1 MHIQYPEGYGIEL
14 YIDFKCHS
22 SIGEKTIYLKG
33 KLIMEKRRFKLR
45 LNSNEKIEELL
56 QEVYDQACRQINEIQ
71 NEINKLINS
80 TNLGAEDFTMDDKAK
95 YFKAIHDLT
104 GDKKSAI
111 QTKLDIVKFMG
122 EMIKRNGDAGS
133 VINDKAFIKKTSLN
147 LNELKAAI
155 RDGDD
160 SQTYKIK

>member
-1 MHIQYPEGYGIEL
+1 MENKRIKVRL
-14 YIDFKCHS
+14 S
-22 SIGEKTIYLKG
+22 SV
-33 KLIMEKRRFKLR
+33 
-45 LNSNEKIEELL
+45 EKIEELL

-80 TNLGAEDFTMDDKAK
+80 TNLGSEDFTMDDKAK

-122 EMIKRNGDAGS
+122 EMVKHNGDAKA
-133 VINDKAFIKKTSLN
+133 VVNDKAFDKRTSLN
-147 LNELKAAI
+147 LNDI
-155 RDGDD
+155 RNALNDGNDGDNY
-160 SQTYKIK
+160 TVKKN

>member
-1 MHIQYPEGYGIEL
+1 MENKRIKVRL
-14 YIDFKCHS
+14 S
-22 SIGEKTIYLKG
+22 SV
-33 KLIMEKRRFKLR
+33 
-45 LNSNEKIEELL
+45 EKIEELL

-80 TNLGAEDFTMDDKAK
+80 TNLGSEDFSMDDKAK

-122 EMIKRNGDAGS
+122 EMVKHSGDAKA
-133 VINDKAFIKKTSLN
+133 VVNDKAVAKRPSLN
-147 LNELKAAI
+147 LNDLRNALKD
-155 RDGDD
+155 DGDD
-160 SQTYKIK
+160 TDNYTIKKN

>member
-1 MHIQYPEGYGIEL
+1 MESKRYKVRL
-14 YIDFKCHS
+14 S
-22 SIGEKTIYLKG
+22 SV
-33 KLIMEKRRFKLR
+33 
-45 LNSNEKIEELL
+45 EKIEELL

-80 TNLGAEDFTMDDKAK
+80 TNLAADDFNMDDKAK

-122 EMIKRNGDAGS
+122 EMVKHGGDAKS
-133 VINDKAFIKKTSLN
+133 VVNDKALAKRTSLN
-147 LNELKAAI
+147 FNEIRAALK
-155 RDGDD
+155 DEDD
-160 SQTYKIK
+160 TDKYDIKKN

>member
-1 MHIQYPEGYGIEL
+1 MENKRIKVRL
-14 YIDFKCHS
+14 S
-22 SIGEKTIYLKG
+22 SV
-33 KLIMEKRRFKLR
+33 
-45 LNSNEKIEELL
+45 EKIEELL

-80 TNLGAEDFTMDDKAK
+80 TNLGSDDFTMDDKAK

-122 EMIKRNGDAGS
+122 EMVKHSGDAKA
-133 VINDKAFIKKTSLN
+133 VVNDKAFAKRTSLN
-147 LNELKAAI
+147 LNDI
-155 RDGDD
+155 RNALNDENDGDN
-160 SQTYKIK
+160 YIVKKN

>member
-1 MHIQYPEGYGIEL
+1 MENKRIKVRL
-14 YIDFKCHS
+14 S
-22 SIGEKTIYLKG
+22 SV
-33 KLIMEKRRFKLR
+33 
-45 LNSNEKIEELL
+45 EKIEELL

-80 TNLGAEDFTMDDKAK
+80 TNLGSDDFTMEDKAK

-122 EMIKRNGDAGS
+122 EMVKHSGDAKA
-133 VINDKAFIKKTSLN
+133 VVNDKTFAKRTSLN
-147 LNELKAAI
+147 LNDLRNALSN
-155 RDGDD
+155 GDD
-160 SQTYKIK
+160 SDNYKLKNN

>member
-1 MHIQYPEGYGIEL
+1 MDNKRYKVRL
-14 YIDFKCHS
+14 S
-22 SIGEKTIYLKG
+22 SI
-33 KLIMEKRRFKLR
+33 
-45 LNSNEKIEELL
+45 EKIEELL

-80 TNLGAEDFTMDDKAK
+80 TNLGSDDFNMDDKAK

-122 EMIKRNGDAGS
+122 EMVKHNGDAKA
-133 VINDKAFIKKTSLN
+133 VVNDKNISKRTSLN
-147 LNELKAAI
+147 FKEI
-155 RDGDD
+155 RDVLNSDGD
-160 SQTYKIK
+160 SNNYIIKNLFLV

>member
-1 MHIQYPEGYGIEL
+1 MENKRIKVRL
-14 YIDFKCHS
+14 S
-22 SIGEKTIYLKG
+22 SV
-33 KLIMEKRRFKLR
+33 
-45 LNSNEKIEELL
+45 EKIEELL

-80 TNLGAEDFTMDDKAK
+80 TNLGSDDFTMEDKAK

-122 EMIKRNGDAGS
+122 EMVKHSGDAKA
-133 VINDKAFIKKTSLN
+133 VVNDKTFAKRTSLN
-147 LNELKAAI
+147 LNDLRNALSN
-155 RDGDD
+155 DDD
-160 SQTYKIK
+160 SDNYKLKNN

>member
-1 MHIQYPEGYGIEL
+1 MENKRIKVRL
-14 YIDFKCHS
+14 S
-22 SIGEKTIYLKG
+22 SA
-33 KLIMEKRRFKLR
+33 
-45 LNSNEKIEELL
+45 EKIEEVL

-80 TNLGAEDFTMDDKAK
+80 TNLGADDFTMDDKAK

-122 EMIKRNGDAGS
+122 EMIKHSGDAKS
-133 VINDKAFIKKTSLN
+133 VVNDKNFAKRTSLN
-147 LNELKAAI
+147 LSDLRSALK
-155 RDGDD
+155 DD
-160 SQTYKIK
+160 NDVDTYKLKNN

>member
-1 MHIQYPEGYGIEL
+1 MENKRYKVRL
-14 YIDFKCHS
+14 S
-22 SIGEKTIYLKG
+22 SV
-33 KLIMEKRRFKLR
+33 
-45 LNSNEKIEELL
+45 EKIEELL

-80 TNLGAEDFTMDDKAK
+80 TNLASEDFTMDDKAK

-122 EMIKRNGDAGS
+122 EMVKHSGDAKA
-133 VINDKAFIKKTSLN
+133 VVNDKGFAKRTSLN
-147 LNELKAAI
+147 LKEI
-155 RDGDD
+155 RDVLKNDTD
-160 SQTYKIK
+160 TNNYTIKNN

>member
-1 MHIQYPEGYGIEL
+1 MENKRIKVRL
-14 YIDFKCHS
+14 S
-22 SIGEKTIYLKG
+22 SV
-33 KLIMEKRRFKLR
+33 
-45 LNSNEKIEELL
+45 EKIEELL

-80 TNLGAEDFTMDDKAK
+80 TNLGSDDFTMDDKAK

-122 EMIKRNGDAGS
+122 EMVKHSGDAKA
-133 VINDKAFIKKTSLN
+133 VVNDKAFAKRTSLN
-147 LNELKAAI
+147 LNDI
-155 RDGDD
+155 RNALNGNDD
-160 SQTYKIK
+160 SDNYTLKNNK

>member
-1 MHIQYPEGYGIEL
+1 MENKRIKVRL
-14 YIDFKCHS
+14 S
-22 SIGEKTIYLKG
+22 SA
-33 KLIMEKRRFKLR
+33 
-45 LNSNEKIEELL
+45 EKIEEVL

-80 TNLGAEDFTMDDKAK
+80 TNLGADDFTMDDKAK

-122 EMIKRNGDAGS
+122 EMIKHSGDAKS
-133 VINDKAFIKKTSLN
+133 VVNDKNFAKRTSLN
-147 LNELKAAI
+147 LSDLRNALK
-155 RDGDD
+155 DD
-160 SQTYKIK
+160 NDVDTYKLKNN

>member
-1 MHIQYPEGYGIEL
+1 MENKRYKVRL
-14 YIDFKCHS
+14 S
-22 SIGEKTIYLKG
+22 SV
-33 KLIMEKRRFKLR
+33 
-45 LNSNEKIEELL
+45 EKIEELL

-80 TNLGAEDFTMDDKAK
+80 TNLAADDFNMDDKAK

-122 EMIKRNGDAGS
+122 EMVKHSGDAKS
-133 VINDKAFIKKTSLN
+133 VVNDKAFAKRTSLN
-147 LNELKAAI
+147 LNDIRAALK
-155 RDGDD
+155 DGDD
-160 SQTYKIK
+160 TDKYNIKNN

>member
-1 MHIQYPEGYGIEL
+1 MENKRIKVRL
-14 YIDFKCHS
+14 S
-22 SIGEKTIYLKG
+22 S
-33 KLIMEKRRFKLR
+33 
-45 LNSNEKIEELL
+45 SEKIEEVL

-80 TNLGAEDFTMDDKAK
+80 TNLGSEDFTMDDKAK

-122 EMIKRNGDAGS
+122 EMIKHSGDAKT
-133 VINDKAFIKKTSLN
+133 VVNNKEFAKKTSLN
-147 LNELKAAI
+147 LSDIRAALKD
-155 RDGDD
+155 DGDTD
-160 SQTYKIK
+160 TYKLKNNN

>member
-1 MHIQYPEGYGIEL
+1 MENKRIKVRL
-14 YIDFKCHS
+14 S
-22 SIGEKTIYLKG
+22 SV
-33 KLIMEKRRFKLR
+33 
-45 LNSNEKIEELL
+45 EKIEELL

-80 TNLGAEDFTMDDKAK
+80 TNLGSDDFTMDDKAK

-122 EMIKRNGDAGS
+122 EMVKHSGDAKA
-133 VINDKAFIKKTSLN
+133 VVNDKSFAKRT
-147 LNELKAAI
+147 
-155 RDGDD
+155 
-160 SQTYKIK
+160 

>member
-1 MHIQYPEGYGIEL
+1 MDNKRYKVRL
-14 YIDFKCHS
+14 S
-22 SIGEKTIYLKG
+22 SI
-33 KLIMEKRRFKLR
+33 
-45 LNSNEKIEELL
+45 EKIEELL

-80 TNLGAEDFTMDDKAK
+80 TNLGSDDFNMDDKAK

-122 EMIKRNGDAGS
+122 EMVKHNGDAKA
-133 VINDKAFIKKTSLN
+133 VVNDKNISKRTSLN
-147 LNELKAAI
+147 FKEI
-155 RDGDD
+155 RDVLNSDGD
-160 SQTYKIK
+160 SNNYIVKNN